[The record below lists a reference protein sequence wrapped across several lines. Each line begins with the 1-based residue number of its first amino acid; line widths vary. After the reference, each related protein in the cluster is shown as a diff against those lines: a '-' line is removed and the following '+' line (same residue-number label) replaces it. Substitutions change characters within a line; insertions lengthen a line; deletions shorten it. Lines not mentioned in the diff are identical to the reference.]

1 MFNKRKRFKPLIVEV
16 YTRGD
21 VDARYAT
28 VADSDL
34 DLGAIEG
41 SLRKINEA
49 DVVIL
54 KNKSSLAVLKSR
66 LPIEEI
72 IDRIRG

>member
-1 MFNKRKRFKPLIVEV
+1 VFSKRKRFKPLIVEV

-21 VDARYAT
+21 VIAEYAT

-34 DLGAIEG
+34 DPGMFEG
-41 SLRKINEA
+41 SMRKTNEA

-54 KNKSSLAVLKSR
+54 KNKRSLAVLKSR